1 MWQDQASDSSNE
13 LDHTGPVGDA
23 LLKRFAVVAV
33 ALLALGG
40 PLAVQRA
47 SAGDTVADLTAM
59 TNADRVA
66 AGLRSLAT
74 AGDLQSLAQSRA
86 NDMARS
92 GKLAHTTNLGS
103 KVSNWKR
110 LGENVGRGP
119 NLRDIETAFM
129 ASPSHRE
136 NILDPDFSQLGV
148 GVTWDGKEYFY
159 VAVVFRQP
167 QTATASASPAPTTT
181 RPATP
186 PTTRAAATPPKP
198 KPSTTTTQAPTTT
211 TQAPTTTTTAAPPPP
226 VEEVAAPPAPETTTT
241 TTAPRPIFSSPD
253 FLAANFSDRLVPAS
267 ATTPIPLPHRSP
279 LVILFAAAFGVAV
292 GAACTA
298 TAFCHPNLRISRRA
312 GGGQPGAGPAA

>member
-1 MWQDQASDSSNE
+1 M
-13 LDHTGPVGDA
+13 LR
-23 LLKRFAVVAV
+23 RFFVVAA
-33 ALLALGG
+33 ALLAIGG

-47 SAGDTVADLTAM
+47 SAGDTTSDLTAM
-59 TNADRVA
+59 TNADRTA
-66 AGLRSLAT
+66 AGLRALAT
-74 AGDLQSLAQSRA
+74 VGDLQSLAQSRA
-86 NDMARS
+86 NEMARS
-92 GKLAHTTNLGS
+92 GNLAHTTNLGS
-103 KVSNWKR
+103 KVSNWKK

-119 NLRDIETAFM
+119 HLRDIETAFM

-167 QTATASASPAPTTT
+167 QTASASSAPPPPTT

-226 VEEVAAPPAPETTTT
+226 PVEAVAPPVEAPPPPETTT
-241 TTAPRPIFSSPD
+241 TTAPRPVFTSPD
-253 FLAANFSDRLVPAS
+253 FLAANFADTLVPVS
-267 ATTPIPLPHRSP
+267 STMPVPVPHRSA
-279 LVILFAAAFGVAV
+279 LVIVFAAALGVTV
-292 GAACTA
+292 GAATTA
-298 TAFCHPNLRISRRA
+298 TALRRPARAA
-312 GGGQPGAGPAA
+312 GGGPTS